1 MDERVVKFR
10 VGVMV
15 VSTVFIIAI
24 LIVLFG
30 KLPLWQQNYTVYVL
44 FPEAPGVTRDTPVR
58 KFGIL
63 IGRVS
68 DIQFAED
75 DPRVADKMGAVVTL
89 QIREEVRL
97 RRSELC
103 RLNSTLL
110 GDAVLTFVPSAAE
123 PDNEFIADGDVVQG
137 MVASNPLQ
145 VLSNLEGGLTR
156 GVDSLS
162 GAGNEVATLARNINS
177 LLMSNDEQIGRI
189 VQKTEKS
196 LDTFQLALASID
208 SVLGDEQIREDLKRS
223 IAEAPR
229 LMAQTRQA
237 MGGLQEAVG
246 LVNNNL
252 RNLEGFTG
260 PLGER
265 GEGLITK
272 VDDSVGRLD
281 ELLEQFVNFSR
292 ALNESEG
299 TLGQLV
305 NNPELYQRLN
315 AAACNI
321 ENLTKELRPIVRDA
335 RVFSDKIARDPSVLG
350 VRGALKER
358 APIK

>member
-1 MDERVVKFR
+1 VL
-10 VGVMV
+10 
-15 VSTVFIIAI
+15 IIGI
-24 LIVLFG
+24 LIALFG
-30 KLPLWQQNYTVYVL
+30 KLPVWQKYYTLYVL

-68 DIQFAED
+68 DVNFAED
-75 DPRVADKMGAVVTL
+75 DPRLADKLGAVVTL
-89 QIREEVRL
+89 KIRQDVRL
-97 RRSELC
+97 RRSEVC
-103 RLNSTLL
+103 RLNATLL
-110 GDAVLTFVPSAAE
+110 GDAVLTFVPSSAPE
-123 PDNEFIADGDVVQG
+123 DDKFLQDDDLIQG

-145 VLSNLEGGLTR
+145 VLSNLEGGLSR
-156 GVDSLS
+156 GIDSLS
-162 GAGNEVATLARNINS
+162 GAGNEVAVLARNVNS

-189 VQKTEKS
+189 IQKTEKS
-196 LDTFQLALASID
+196 LDSFQLALSSID
-208 SVLGDEQIREDLKRS
+208 SVLGDEQIRDDLRRS

-229 LMAQTRQA
+229 LMAETRQA
-237 MGGLQEAVG
+237 MAGLQEAAG

-252 RNLEGFTG
+252 RNLEGFTK
-260 PLGER
+260 PLGDR
-265 GEGLITK
+265 GEGLIAK
-272 VDDSVGRLD
+272 VDESVGRLD

-305 NNPELYQRLN
+305 NNPDLYQHLEK
-315 AAACNI
+315 AACNI
-321 ENLTKELRPIVRDA
+321 EHLTRELRPIVRDA